1 MIFRYKQILFF
12 VFFAIAGFLFS
23 PELFSQNAIIKGL
36 ITEEDSNRPI
46 PFASI
51 GIKDQRMG
59 TTSDMDGK
67 YQFEVPAGDYL
78 LLFSCVGY
86 EKYSQKISAKPGKAL
101 VVNVTM
107 KISIT
112 ELNTTVVSAS
122 KYEQKLEDATNS
134 IDVIKPTMI
143 ENKNIL
149 TLDKAIESVPG
160 VAVVDN
166 EPQIRGGSGYSS
178 GLGSRVM
185 ILIDEIPMMRADAG
199 RPVWNFLPVEDVEQI
214 EVVKGASSVMYGS
227 SALNG
232 AINVRTAYPKDKT
245 LTKVTL
251 HSGIYSTPPKRY
263 TKSWEGFNPIILG
276 ASFIHSRKINNFD
289 YVIGGNF
296 LSDPG
301 CIGAPPHDTSGKYDR
316 GEFEKDFRLNF
327 GTRVR
332 SVKVE
337 GLTYG
342 LNGNFM
348 YSKNTQAFFWMDAD
362 SNIFRSYPGAITNF
376 ADFQFYVDPYVKY
389 FGPKGA
395 SHSLKNRFYYSNN
408 GADNNQSTM
417 SYFLYNEYQFSKMF
431 KKLGNMVFNAGVMN
445 IYAYSFGK
453 VFSGEMGKEG
463 AKSSDNLALYVQL
476 EKKFF
481 KIVTISGGARWEYY
495 KLSDYTDS
503 RPVFRAGLNI
513 KATRATYVRASFG
526 QGFRFPSIGERYI
539 STSSG
544 NFGIYPN
551 PELKSETSWNTELG
565 IKQLFKIKKF
575 VGFIDICGFWQQYKN
590 YIEFN
595 AGLWGRNV
603 DSYGNLDISKN
614 LGYKFLNTADARVW
628 GIDITLM
635 GEGKFTKN
643 FSMTVMGGY
652 TFSRPTSLEPNEV
665 YYVDTLTNQDFAYLN
680 TSSDPRKNIL
690 KYRFE
695 NLVKLDVDF
704 LYKSVSLGFSAKYY
718 GFMYNIDNFF
728 YQNDRP
734 GLFNTGIR
742 QYRRDH
748 HKGDYVFDARISY
761 ELKKHFKFSLLVNN
775 LLNTEYSLR
784 PISVEPPRVTSIQIV
799 YKV

>member
-1 MIFRYKQILFF
+1 MTFRTKILFF
-12 VFFAIAGFLFS
+12 AFLFFITAL
-23 PELFSQNAIIKGL
+23 PIIVLSQNAIIKG
-36 ITEEDSNRPI
+36 TVKEDDTDKPI

-51 GIKDQRMG
+51 GIKDQQRG
-59 TTSDMDGK
+59 TNSDMDGNF
-67 YQFEVPAGDYL
+67 QFEVKPGEYIIM
-78 LLFSCVGY
+78 FSSIGY
-86 EKYSQKISAKPGKAL
+86 EKISQSITAKAGKT
-101 VVNVTM
+101 VTLNIKM
-107 KISIT
+107 KVSVT

-134 IDVIKPTMI
+134 MEVIKPSML

-160 VAVVDN
+160 VAIVDN

-199 RPVWNFLPVEDVEQI
+199 RPVWSFLPVEDVEQI
-214 EVVKGASSVMYGS
+214 EVLKGASSVTYGS

-232 AINVRTAYPKDKT
+232 AINIRTAYPKDKP
-245 LTKVTL
+245 LTRITL
-251 HSGIYSTPPKRY
+251 HSGIYSTPPRRY
-263 TKSWEGFNPIILG
+263 TKSWDGFNPIILG
-276 ASFIHSRKINNFD
+276 ANFIHSRRVNNFD

-301 CIGAPPHDTSGKYDR
+301 CIGAPPHDTTGDYDK
-316 GEFEKDFRLNF
+316 GEFEKNIRLNF

-332 SVKVE
+332 SNHLE

-348 YSKNTQAFFWMDAD
+348 YSQNTQAFFWMDAD

-376 ADFQFYVDPYVKY
+376 ADFQFYLDPYVKY

-395 SHSLKNRFYYSNN
+395 SHSLKNRFFYCNSGGSN
-408 GADNNQSTM
+408 DQSTM
-417 SYFLYNEYQFSKMF
+417 SYFVYNEYQFSKMF
-431 KKLGNMVFNAGVMN
+431 KTKIGDPVINVGVMN
-445 IYAYSFGK
+445 MYAYSYGK
-453 VFSGEMGKEG
+453 VFSGIFGEAGE
-463 AKSSDNLALYVQL
+463 KSSDNIAIYAQGEMKLFRRLTVSAGV
-476 EKKFF
+476 
-481 KIVTISGGARWEYY
+481 RWEYY
-495 KLSDYTDS
+495 TMADYTDNK
-503 RPVFRAGLNI
+503 PIFRAGVNL
-513 KATRATYVRASFG
+513 KATNATYIRASFG

-539 STSSG
+539 STMSG

-551 PELKSETSWNTELG
+551 PDLKSETSWNTELG

-575 VGFIDICGFWQQYKN
+575 VGFIDICGFWQEYDN
-590 YIEFN
+590 YVEFN
-595 AGLWGRNV
+595 AGLWGRNMKP
-603 DSYGNLDISKN
+603 DSSGYDISKN

-635 GEGKFTKN
+635 GEGKFTKD

-652 TFSRPTSLEPNEV
+652 TFTRPTSLEPDKI
-665 YYVDTLTNQDFAYLN
+665 YYVDTLLQREFSYMN
-680 TSSDPRKNIL
+680 TSSDTRENIL

-695 NLVKLDVDF
+695 QLAKLDMEF
-704 LYKSVSLGFSAKYY
+704 TYKGFSLGVSGKYY

-728 YQNDRP
+728 YENDRP
-734 GLFNTGIR
+734 GLFDTGIR
-742 QYRRDH
+742 DYRREH
-748 HKGDYVFDARISY
+748 HDGDFVFDARLSY
-761 ELKKHFKFSLLVNN
+761 ELKKHFKFTVLMNN
-775 LLNTEYSLR
+775 ILNTEYSLR

-799 YKV
+799 Y